1 MAYIFQN
8 TILELIIFIV
18 LFILYAYVLNYFD
31 KYSKIIE
38 DYSNRK
44 FKDIDK
50 KTLGTNWNFK
60 WFIDYHRET
69 HKVDE
74 ELEEYKTNLKRGKLT
89 SLIIVST
96 LGTDIIFALFPR
108 IINLPQYL
116 VIIKYTFLV
125 SSVVFIGYF
134 YDIVYTYIKM
144 KRNIN
149 KNPSNT

>member
-8 TILELIIFIV
+8 TILELMIFIV
-18 LFILYAYVLNYFD
+18 SFIIYAYALNYFD
-31 KYSKIIE
+31 KYSKVVE
-38 DYSNRK
+38 DYSTKK

-50 KTLGTNWNFK
+50 KTFGTTLNFK
-60 WFIDYHRET
+60 FFIDYHRET

-74 ELEEYKTNLKRGKLT
+74 ELEEYKTNLKRAKLT
-89 SLIIVST
+89 GLIIVST
-96 LGTDIIFALFPR
+96 LGTDIVFALFPR

-125 SSVVFIGYF
+125 SSIVFTGYF

-149 KNPSNT
+149 KNSSNT